1 MSTALQLLSRLEGAV
16 VNTSID
22 WESVLA
28 RQYSAVLGAPRTVV
42 DVGANEGLHTRRFV
56 ALGARQVVCVE
67 PMPDLA
73 ARLAAEFGSQVRVVN
88 AALSSTEGSQTF
100 QMNLDVPTHSGLR
113 ARVDT
118 PADARITNIV
128 VTTTTLDA
136 LGLTDV
142 DFLKLDCEGGD
153 LDVLRGG
160 DATIAASRPLVSI
173 EYGAAGYLAY
183 GHDHFSLFE
192 WAAAH
197 DYVVADLGYPY
208 YGYGYRYYGYPYA
221 YIGSPLDRREIYDGC
236 VDRYYWDYFLVPAAS
251 AFLPALQASAVE
263 LLRDM
268 APFNAL

>member
-28 RQYSAVLGAPRTVV
+28 RQYSAVLSAPRTVV

-73 ARLAAEFGSQVRVVN
+73 ARLAAEFGAQVRVVN
-88 AALSSTEGSQTF
+88 AALSSTEGRQTF

-113 ARVDT
+113 ARADT
-118 PADARITNIV
+118 PVDARVANIV

-153 LDVLRGG
+153 LDVLRGA
-160 DATIAASRPLVSI
+160 DTTIAASRPLVSI
-173 EYGAAGYLAY
+173 EYGAAGYRAY
-183 GHDHFSLFE
+183 GHDRSSLFE

-197 DYVVADLGYPY
+197 DYIVADLFGN
-208 YGYGYRYYGYPYA
+208 
-221 YIGSPLDRREIYDGC
+221 PLDRREIYDAC
-236 VDRYYWDYFLVPAAS
+236 VDRYYWDYFVVPAES
-251 AFLPALQASAVE
+251 AYLTALQTSAGE
-263 LLRDM
+263 LFRDM

>member
-1 MSTALQLLSRLEGAV
+1 
-16 VNTSID
+16 
-22 WESVLA
+22 
-28 RQYSAVLGAPRTVV
+28 
-42 DVGANEGLHTRRFV
+42 
-56 ALGARQVVCVE
+56 
-67 PMPDLA
+67 
-73 ARLAAEFGSQVRVVN
+73 
-88 AALSSTEGSQTF
+88 
-100 QMNLDVPTHSGLR
+100 MNLDVPTHSGLR

-118 PADARITNIV
+118 PADARVTNIV

-197 DYVVADLGYPY
+197 DYVVADLFGN
-208 YGYGYRYYGYPYA
+208 
-221 YIGSPLDRREIYDGC
+221 PLDRREIYDGC